1 MQSEESTSSAE
12 TLENLQYANQH
23 QSNSVLDPSVI
34 EEQSEA
40 FDSTAMG
47 GHGQELKRTADVLSD
62 DSDDSSPGLDL
73 PKKKKTKGRVKI
85 EMKFI
90 GNKLRR
96 YTTFSKRKTGIMKK
110 VCRSIACIKTHL
122 VSSICT
128 VEKNIKL
135 MFFFV
140 LFSGIR
146 IKYSHRNT
154 SDVIGSF

>member
-1 MQSEESTSSAE
+1 MQRPTPNRIRKQKADKKGKSSSFLLSIKGYLTTREMQSEESTSSAE

-34 EEQSEA
+34 ADQSEA

-47 GHGQELKRTADVLSD
+47 GHGQEIKRTADVLSD

-90 GNKLRR
+90 NNKLRR

-110 VCRSIACIKTHL
+110 VC
-122 VSSICT
+122 
-128 VEKNIKL
+128 
-135 MFFFV
+135 
-140 LFSGIR
+140 
-146 IKYSHRNT
+146 
-154 SDVIGSF
+154 